1 MTDKPIGWN
10 TRETWPEDDPESRMD
25 PIGQNGNIGI
35 HYEDT
40 SAFAA
45 QTGGSHYKSTPLQ
58 PVVIAACNNLDPFQ
72 THALKYMMRNK
83 ANPVEDIDKAIH
95 MLEMRKE
102 WIQNGKD
109 PAYLLRLSEKIYLA
123 KQAKQS
129 SGTDTS
135 CHMRSPVSTD

>member
-1 MTDKPIGWN
+1 MT
-10 TRETWPEDDPESRMD
+10 SRID
-25 PIGQNGNIGI
+25 IIGQNGGDGL
-35 HYEDT
+35 HYEEEGVED
-40 SAFAA
+40 SAFYS
-45 QTGGSHYKSTPLQ
+45 QVGGNHYASVPIQ

-83 ANPVEDIDKAIH
+83 ASPVEDIDKAID

-102 WIQNGKD
+102 WLQNGKD

-129 SGTDTS
+129 NGTDTS